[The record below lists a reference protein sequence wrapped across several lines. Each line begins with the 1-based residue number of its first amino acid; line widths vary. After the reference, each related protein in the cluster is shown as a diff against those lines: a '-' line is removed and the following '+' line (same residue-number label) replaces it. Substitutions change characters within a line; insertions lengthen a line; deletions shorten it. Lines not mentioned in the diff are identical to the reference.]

1 MNRTGLTLSFF
12 ILTAV
17 IFQGSLGWAASPTTP
32 SALTLRD
39 CYDLALKRSETIA
52 IQKEKIAEAEG
63 RFTQSFS
70 TILPRVSYS
79 ASDKWQDGTGGSSFT
94 LREVPET
101 KFVFS
106 QPLFSGFKEFAA
118 MAASRAEQRQRKD
131 EKSHAEQLLFLDVAD
146 AFYLLLQQQKDLEEL
161 TAIQTILTERI
172 EELKKR
178 ESLGRS
184 RLSEVV
190 SAEAQLN
197 RIEAEREDARSQ
209 EAIARQLLEFL
220 TGLEPI
226 PALTDAEATEPI
238 SPSLDDYLSKVDRR
252 PNLQAAQEASLVAQK
267 EVAIAKSGFWPDV
280 DVEGNS
286 YTKRRGA
293 AEGVDWDILLK
304 VTTPLFQGG
313 ETSGK
318 VKEAQALAN
327 QAKLQF
333 EKTQR
338 DALRD
343 IKEAYIKAQSA
354 VAKCEALAKTLESAE
369 KNYELQQKDY
379 QRSLV
384 SNLDVLQA
392 LQGLQDAKRDFLQV
406 EYEAKRLYW
415 HLKVAAGEDLP

>member
-1 MNRTGLTLSFF
+1 
-12 ILTAV
+12 
-17 IFQGSLGWAASPTTP
+17 
-32 SALTLRD
+32 
-39 CYDLALKRSETIA
+39 
-52 IQKEKIAEAEG
+52 
-63 RFTQSFS
+63 
-70 TILPRVSYS
+70 
-79 ASDKWQDGTGGSSFT
+79 
-94 LREVPET
+94 
-101 KFVFS
+101 
-106 QPLFSGFKEFAA
+106 
-118 MAASRAEQRQRKD
+118 MAASRAEQRQRKQ

-146 AFYLLLQQQKDLEEL
+146 AFYLLLQQQKDMEILA
-161 TAIQTILTERI
+161 AIQAILSERI

-197 RIEAEREDARSQ
+197 RIEAEMEDARSQ
-209 EAIARQLLEFL
+209 ETIARQLLEFL
-220 TGLEPI
+220 TGLELI

-238 SPSLDDYLSKVDRR
+238 SPSLDDYLSQVDRQ
-252 PNLQAAQEASLVAQK
+252 PDVQAAQEASLVTQK
-267 EVAIAKSGFWPDV
+267 EVAIAKSGFWPNV
-280 DVEGNS
+280 DVEGNT
-286 YTKRRGA
+286 YTKRRGT
-293 AEGVDWDILLK
+293 AEGVDWDVLLK

-318 VKEAQALAN
+318 VKEAQAVAN

-333 EKTQR
+333 EKTKR

-343 IKEAYIKAQSA
+343 IKEAYVKVQSA
-354 VAKCEALAKTLESAE
+354 VAKRAALAKALESAE
-369 KNYELQQKDY
+369 KNYDLQREDY

-415 HLKVAAGEDLP
+415 HLKVAVGENLP